1 MALLNIN
8 EQQPTL
14 KRFAL
19 FELGFRPF
27 FLLAGVSA
35 VVLMSLWLLM
45 WSGWMERPL
54 YYPGNWWHIHE
65 MLMGYTSVVIV
76 GFLLTASRNWTGVQT
91 LHGNW
96 LAALTGLWV
105 IARILPFTPASGT
118 WIAVIDLAFLLFS
131 GIAVAIPVLRVKQY
145 KNMIFTPIVV
155 GLFIANLLMHLQL
168 LGLASDTAIIGQRMA
183 IALIVV
189 LIMVMGT
196 RVIPFFIENGTGQ
209 RGATRHYHA
218 VEIAGTVVTCAWALY
233 YTFFGDDLI
242 SGSAALVA
250 AVLLAIRAAGWH
262 LNALWR
268 VPLLWILYLGFLW
281 VPIGLLMHF
290 MTAMG
295 WTTSSYAIHAL
306 TSGAFGIITLG
317 MMSRVI
323 LGHTGREL
331 KHSTAL
337 VVAFVFI
344 LITPLFR
351 LLPAIPAFAE
361 NYYFMIHMAGGFWFL
376 AFLVFVFR
384 YASMLVKPRVD
395 GRPG

>member
-27 FLLAGVSA
+27 FLLAGISA

-45 WSGWMERPL
+45 WSGWMERPP

-91 LHGNW
+91 LHGSW

-105 IARILPFTPASGT
+105 IARILPFMPVPGM
-118 WIAVIDLAFLLFS
+118 WIAIVDLSFLLFS
-131 GIAVAIPVLRVKQY
+131 GVAVAIPVLRVKQY
-145 KNMIFTPIVV
+145 KNMVFTPIVL
-155 GLFIANLLMHLQL
+155 GLWVANLLMHLQL
-168 LGLASDTAIIGQRMA
+168 LGLTSDTAIIGQRMA

-218 VEIAGTVVTCAWALY
+218 VEISGTVVTSAWAFY
-233 YTFFGDDLI
+233 YTLFGNDLI
-242 SGSAALVA
+242 SGAVALVA
-250 AVLLAIRAAGWH
+250 AILLTIRAAGWH
-262 LNALWR
+262 LTALWK

-337 VVAFVFI
+337 IVAFVFI

-351 LLPAIPAFAE
+351 LLPAIPAFSE
-361 NYYFMIHMAGGFWFL
+361 KYYFMIHMAGGFWFL

-384 YASMLVKPRVD
+384 YAAMLVKPRVD

>member
-27 FLLAGVSA
+27 FLLAGISA
-35 VVLMSLWLLM
+35 VLLMSLWLM
-45 WSGWMERPL
+45 MFSGWMARPV

-65 MLMGYTSVVIV
+65 MLLGYTSVVIV

-91 LHGNW
+91 LHGAW
-96 LAALTGLWV
+96 LAALTGVWI
-105 IARILPFTPASGT
+105 IARLLPFTAVAGV
-118 WIAVIDLAFLLFS
+118 WIAVIDLSFLLFS
-131 GIAVAIPVLRVKQY
+131 GIAIAIPVLRVKQY
-145 KNMIFTPIVV
+145 KNMIFAPIVL
-155 GLFIANLLMHLQL
+155 GLFVANLLMHLQL
-168 LGLASDTAIIGQRMA
+168 LGLTADTAIIGQRMA

-196 RVIPFFIENGTGQ
+196 RVIPFFIEMGTGQ
-209 RGATRHYHA
+209 RGATRENHA
-218 VEIAGTVVTCAWALY
+218 LELAGTIVTCAWALY

-242 SGSAALVA
+242 SGGAALLA
-250 AVLLAIRAAGWH
+250 AVLLAVRAAGWY
-262 LNALWR
+262 LKALWK

-281 VPIGLLMHF
+281 VPLGLLMHF

-295 WTTSSYAIHAL
+295 WTTSSYAAHAL
-306 TSGAFGIITLG
+306 TSGAFGILTLG

-331 KHSTAL
+331 KHSTTL
-337 VVAFVFI
+337 IVAFVLI
-344 LITPLFR
+344 LLTPLFR

-361 NYYFMIHMAGGFWFL
+361 NYYFLVHLAGGLWFL
-376 AFLVFVFR
+376 AFLVFVFY
-384 YASMLVKPRVD
+384 YAAMLIKPRVD